1 MNENFQEIK
10 KSSPRRIAASRA
22 NGAKSRGPVTLEGK
36 ESSRRNAL
44 KHGFASA
51 AVVLT
56 SEDWDSYLETRECYI
71 RRFQPADEIELDLV
85 EQMVAARWRQQRIWS
100 IESSA
105 LDDEL
110 DAQRVEVDKNYEEVT
125 PDVRT
130 WLAFKKLAGESTALA
145 LMNRYESRYSRQYHR
160 ALKALMELQANRPP
174 ASAPS
179 DLTTDNRQLPT
190 EELPKEPNPTSEHPP
205 ERPVRAAI
213 HRQSPGVDPTLGL
226 SRAQL
231 SYSPA
236 LAATDN
242 WPIATDH

>member
-1 MNENFQEIK
+1 MNENPQEIR

-22 NGAKSRGPVTLEGK
+22 NGAKSRGPVTPEGK
-36 ESSRRNAL
+36 ERSRRNAL

-56 SEDWDSYLETRECYI
+56 SEDWDSYLETRECYL
-71 RRFQPADEIELDLV
+71 RRFQPADEIELDLI

-110 DAQRVEVDKNYEEVT
+110 DAQRVEVDKNYEEIT

-130 WLAFKKLAGESTALA
+130 WLAFKKLAGESAALA
-145 LMNRYESRYSRQYHR
+145 LMNRYESRYVRQYHR
-160 ALKALMELQANRPP
+160 ALKALLELQANRPP
-174 ASAPS
+174 ASTPS
-179 DLTTDNRQLPT
+179 ELTTDNRQLTT

-205 ERPVRAAI
+205 ERPLRAAI
-213 HRQSPGVDPTLGL
+213 HRQSPDINPTPFL
-226 SRAQL
+226 SRPQF
-231 SYSPA
+231 SDSPA
-236 LAATDN
+236 LAATDP
-242 WPIATDH
+242 WPITADN